1 MEDKIE
7 TTATS
12 VDNATADSAVTSATT
27 STEKVDYEKEFKKL
41 QAENEKLKKA
51 QTNAAKDA
59 SDWKAKFRATQDEA
73 TRVAEEQKEAL
84 EKIMAENETLRK
96 TQTLA
101 THKAGWLG
109 LGFDDAL
116 AAEAAEASVNSDF
129 DALMAT
135 MKKFIEVH
143 DKEIKAANI
152 RQMPAPVSGTAQGS
166 ITQEQFDKMSYRERD
181 KLFNEQ
187 PELYKKLAGR

>member
-7 TTATS
+7 TT
-12 VDNATADSAVTSATT
+12 VGVEQTAPDKVGE
-27 STEKVDYEKEFKKL
+27 STPKPTDKVDYEKEFKRL

-109 LGFDDAL
+109 LGFDDTL
-116 AAEAAEASVNSDF
+116 AMEAANASVDNDF
-129 DALMAT
+129 DALMGI
-135 MKKFIEVH
+135 MKKFLEVH
-143 DKEIKAANI
+143 DKELKAANI
-152 RQMPAPVSGTAQGS
+152 RQMPAPVSGSAQS
-166 ITQEQFDKMSYRERD
+166 ITQEQFDSMSYRERL
-181 KLFNEQ
+181 KMFEEQ
-187 PELYKKLAGR
+187 PELYKKFTGK

>member
-7 TTATS
+7 TTVGVEHVAEDK
-12 VDNATADSAVTSATT
+12 VGE
-27 STEKVDYEKEFKKL
+27 STPKSTDKVDYEKEFKRL
-41 QAENEKLKKA
+41 QQENEKLKKA

-135 MKKFIEVH
+135 MKKFIEMH
-143 DKEIKAANI
+143 DKELKAANI
-152 RQMPAPVSGTAQGS
+152 RQMPAPVSGSAQGS
-166 ITQEQFDKMSYRERD
+166 ITQEQFDSMSYRERL

-187 PELYKKLAGR
+187 RELYDKLSGK

>member
-1 MEDKIE
+1 MDEKIE
-7 TTATS
+7 TTVGVEQTATEKVVES
-12 VDNATADSAVTSATT
+12 TPKP
-27 STEKVDYEKEFKKL
+27 TEKVDYEKEFKKL
-41 QAENEKLKKA
+41 QQENEKLKKA

-84 EKIMAENETLRK
+84 ERVLAENETLRK

-109 LGFDDAL
+109 LGFDDTL
-116 AAEAAEASVNSDF
+116 AMEAANASVDNDF
-129 DALMAT
+129 DALMGI
-135 MKKFIEVH
+135 MKKFLEAH
-143 DKEIKAANI
+143 DKELKAANI
-152 RQMPAPVSGTAQGS
+152 RQMPAPVSGSAQGS
-166 ITQEQFDKMSYRERD
+166 ITQEQFDNMSYRERD

-187 PELYKKLAGR
+187 PELYKKLTGK

>member
-1 MEDKIE
+1 MDEKIE
-7 TTATS
+7 TTVGVESTGVEKA
-12 VDNATADSAVTSATT
+12 AETAPK

-135 MKKFIEVH
+135 MKKFIEMH
-143 DKEIKAANI
+143 DKELKAANI
-152 RQMPAPVSGTAQGS
+152 RNMPTPVSGSPAQS
-166 ITQEQFDKMSYRERD
+166 VTKEQFDKMGYDEMVEVFTKYPD
-181 KLFNEQ
+181 
-187 PELYKKLAGR
+187 LYKEFTKK

>member
-1 MEDKIE
+1 MDEKIE
-7 TTATS
+7 TTVGVEHVAEDK
-12 VDNATADSAVTSATT
+12 VGE
-27 STEKVDYEKEFKKL
+27 STPKSTDKVDYEKEFKRL
-41 QAENEKLKKA
+41 QQENEKLKKA

-73 TRVAEEQKEAL
+73 TRAAEEQKEAL
-84 EKIMAENETLRK
+84 ERIMAENETLRK

-116 AAEAAEASVNSDF
+116 AMEAANASVDNDF
-129 DALMAT
+129 DALMGI
-135 MKKFIEVH
+135 MKKFLEAH
-143 DKEIKAANI
+143 DKELKAANI
-152 RQMPAPVSGTAQGS
+152 RQMPAPVSGSAQS
-166 ITQEQFDKMSYRERD
+166 ITQEQFDNMSYRERD

-187 PELYKKLAGR
+187 PELYKKLSGK

>member
-1 MEDKIE
+1 MDEKIE
-7 TTATS
+7 TTVGVEQTATEK
-12 VDNATADSAVTSATT
+12 AVESTPKP
-27 STEKVDYEKEFKKL
+27 TEKVDYEKEFKKL
-41 QAENEKLKKA
+41 QQENEKLKKA

-84 EKIMAENETLRK
+84 ERVLAENETLRK

-109 LGFDDAL
+109 LGFDDTL
-116 AAEAAEASVNSDF
+116 AMEAANASVDNDF
-129 DALMAT
+129 DALMGI
-135 MKKFIEVH
+135 MKKFLEAH
-143 DKEIKAANI
+143 DKELKAANI
-152 RQMPAPVSGTAQGS
+152 RQMPAPVSGSAQS
-166 ITQEQFDKMSYRERD
+166 ITQEQFDNMSYRERD

-187 PELYKKLAGR
+187 PELYKKLSGK

>member
-1 MEDKIE
+1 MDEKIE

-12 VDNATADSAVTSATT
+12 VDNATADKAVTSATT

>member
-7 TTATS
+7 TTVTGAE
-12 VDNATADSAVTSATT
+12 NIAADKVGASTTT
-27 STEKVDYEKEFKKL
+27 STDKVDYEKEFKRL

-135 MKKFIEVH
+135 MKKFIEMH
-143 DKEIKAANI
+143 DKELKAANI
-152 RQMPAPVSGTAQGS
+152 RQMPAPVSGSAQSS
-166 ITQEQFDKMSYRERD
+166 ITQEQFDKMNYRERD

-187 PELYKKLAGR
+187 PELYKKLSGR

>member
-12 VDNATADSAVTSATT
+12 VDNATADKAVTSAAT
-27 STEKVDYEKEFKKL
+27 STEKVDYEKEFKRL

-109 LGFDDAL
+109 LGFDDTL

-187 PELYKKLAGR
+187 PELYKKLAGK

>member
-7 TTATS
+7 TTVTGAE
-12 VDNATADSAVTSATT
+12 NFAVEKVGT
-27 STEKVDYEKEFKKL
+27 STTASIDKVDYEKEFKRL

-73 TRVAEEQKEAL
+73 TRAAEEQKEAL
-84 EKIMAENETLRK
+84 ERIMAENETLRK

-109 LGFDDAL
+109 LGF
-116 AAEAAEASVNSDF
+116 
-129 DALMAT
+129 
-135 MKKFIEVH
+135 
-143 DKEIKAANI
+143 
-152 RQMPAPVSGTAQGS
+152 SGRS
-166 ITQEQFDKMSYRERD
+166 KR
-181 KLFNEQ
+181 K
-187 PELYKKLAGR
+187 

>member
-7 TTATS
+7 TTVTGAE
-12 VDNATADSAVTSATT
+12 NFAVEKVGT
-27 STEKVDYEKEFKKL
+27 STTASIDKVDYEKEFKRL

-135 MKKFIEVH
+135 MKKFIEMH
-143 DKEIKAANI
+143 DKELKAANI
-152 RQMPAPVSGTAQGS
+152 RQMPAPVSGSAQGS
-166 ITQEQFDKMSYRERD
+166 ITQEQFDSMSYRERL

-187 PELYKKLAGR
+187 RELYDKFMGQ

>member
-7 TTATS
+7 TTVGVEHTE
-12 VDNATADSAVTSATT
+12 VDKAVESAPK
-27 STEKVDYEKEFKKL
+27 STDKVDYEKEFKRL

-96 TQTLA
+96 T
-101 THKAGWLG
+101 
-109 LGFDDAL
+109 
-116 AAEAAEASVNSDF
+116 
-129 DALMAT
+129 
-135 MKKFIEVH
+135 
-143 DKEIKAANI
+143 
-152 RQMPAPVSGTAQGS
+152 SGRS
-166 ITQEQFDKMSYRERD
+166 KR
-181 KLFNEQ
+181 K
-187 PELYKKLAGR
+187 

>member
-7 TTATS
+7 TTVGVEHVAEDK
-12 VDNATADSAVTSATT
+12 VGE
-27 STEKVDYEKEFKKL
+27 STPKSTDKVDYEKEFKRL

-73 TRVAEEQKEAL
+73 TRAAEEQKEAL
-84 EKIMAENETLRK
+84 ERIMAENETLRK

-135 MKKFIEVH
+135 MKKFIEMH
-143 DKEIKAANI
+143 DKELKAANI
-152 RQMPAPVSGTAQGS
+152 RQMPAPVSGSAQS
-166 ITQEQFDKMSYRERD
+166 ITQEQFDNMSYRERAQ
-181 KLFNEQ
+181 LFNEQ
-187 PELYKKLAGR
+187 PEPYKKSAGK

>member
-7 TTATS
+7 TTVTGAE
-12 VDNATADSAVTSATT
+12 NFAVEKVGT
-27 STEKVDYEKEFKKL
+27 STTASIDKVDYEKEFKRL

-73 TRVAEEQKEAL
+73 TRAAEEQKEAL
-84 EKIMAENETLRK
+84 ERIMAENETLRK

-135 MKKFIEVH
+135 MKKFIEMH
-143 DKEIKAANI
+143 DKELKAANI
-152 RQMPAPVSGTAQGS
+152 RQMPAPVSGSAQGS
-166 ITQEQFDKMSYRERD
+166 ITQEQFDSMSYRERL

-187 PELYKKLAGR
+187 RELYDKFMGQ

>member
-1 MEDKIE
+1 MDEKIE
-7 TTATS
+7 TTVGVESTGVEKA
-12 VDNATADSAVTSATT
+12 AETAPK

-73 TRVAEEQKEAL
+73 TRAAEEQKEAL
-84 EKIMAENETLRK
+84 ERIMAENETLRK

-116 AAEAAEASVNSDF
+116 AMEAANASVDNDF
-129 DALMAT
+129 DALMGI
-135 MKKFIEVH
+135 MKKFLEVH
-143 DKEIKAANI
+143 DKELKAANI
-152 RQMPAPVSGTAQGS
+152 RQMPAPVSGSAQGS
-166 ITQEQFDKMSYRERD
+166 ITQEQFDNMSYRERD

-187 PELYKKLAGR
+187 PELYKKLAGK